1 MESAHDELD
10 PCQHQQAVNSLLFSL
25 WWCTMQPAI
34 VVKFLGRQNLLY
46 SWFCYY
52 FYPLRKIERCRSSPL
67 WFARTPWWLHE
78 KTNSH
83 TQTKRP
89 AMLMSKTCLTLQTFS
104 SPCWSFPFLLW
115 LYVWLSSDV
124 MRRNVRILVTQH
136 FYSFSHRKEETDCFG
151 RKQQVRK
158 KKYM

>member
-10 PCQHQQAVNSLLFSL
+10 PCQRQQAVNSLLFSL

-34 VVKFLGRQNLLY
+34 VVKFFGRENLLY
-46 SWFCYY
+46 SWFCHY
-52 FYPLRKIERCRSSPL
+52 FYPLRKIERCRLLDGYMMVTWEDKFTHPN
-67 WFARTPWWLHE
+67 
-78 KTNSH
+78 K
-83 TQTKRP
+83 
-89 AMLMSKTCLTLQTFS
+89 KTCNADEQNLFNITDLFIPLLIISFS
-104 SPCWSFPFLLW
+104 LVT
-115 LYVWLSSDV
+115 LYVWLSRDV
-124 MRRNVRILVTQH
+124 MRRNVIILVTQH